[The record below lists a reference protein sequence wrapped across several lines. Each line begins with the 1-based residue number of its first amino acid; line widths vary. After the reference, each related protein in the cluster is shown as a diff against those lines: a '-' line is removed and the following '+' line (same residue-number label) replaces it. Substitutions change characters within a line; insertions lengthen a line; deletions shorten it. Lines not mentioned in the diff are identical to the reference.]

1 MSLFDDM
8 VKKFPGSIAA
18 QYGTNIRK
26 LIRFFTDSLQD
37 VSDLYHTVDAFR
49 SVDNANGK
57 ALDALGLKYGE
68 QRGQA
73 DDAFYR
79 VMIKSKIII
88 RAGDATVD
96 GVLRTVQSS
105 LGVDVNGIKV
115 ESLRHPLGGK
125 LDMSKEPLAI
135 RITNIPLEIAST
147 EWEQNYLIRRIE
159 SVVAAGVRI
168 DYFQFIDV
176 AGIVVKTV
184 VASNSAIIYRNS
196 VPFE

>member
-96 GVLRTVQSS
+96 GVLRAVQSS

-115 ESLRHPLGGK
+115 ESLRHPLGSK

-184 VASNSAIIYRNS
+184 VASNSAIIYHNE